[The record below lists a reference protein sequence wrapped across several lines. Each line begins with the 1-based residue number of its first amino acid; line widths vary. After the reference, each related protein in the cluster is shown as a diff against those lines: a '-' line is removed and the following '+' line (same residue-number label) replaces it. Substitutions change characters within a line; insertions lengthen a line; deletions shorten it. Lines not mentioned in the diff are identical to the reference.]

1 MLASGN
7 VYSHNRRAVMCNQLT
22 NNMKRTLTSILVI
35 LLIHISCTNSI
46 EQEQELSPT
55 FFNLLDSSNYTSI
68 DFRELPI
75 KDWDIMV
82 VLTPYTNPR
91 ILKDNFRIKIPREI
105 KRIGLQYSETISLIL
120 FIKDNSIVSY
130 FTCPTTIDFSK
141 VNQLTGH
148 KFNEAKFMIEKTER
162 KTIAGDQ
169 IYVLK

>member
-1 MLASGN
+1 
-7 VYSHNRRAVMCNQLT
+7 MCNQLT

-35 LLIHISCTNSI
+35 LVIHISCTNPI
-46 EQEQELSPT
+46 KQEQDLSRA
-55 FFNLLDSSNYTSI
+55 FFSLLDSSNYTSI

-75 KDWDIMV
+75 EDWDIMV

-91 ILKDNFRIKIPREI
+91 ILKDNFRVRIPREI

-130 FTCPTTIDFSK
+130 FTYPTTLDFSK
-141 VNQLTGH
+141 INQLTGH
-148 KFNEAKFMIEKTER
+148 KFNEAKFMIENTER

-169 IYVLK
+169 IYILK

>member
-1 MLASGN
+1 
-7 VYSHNRRAVMCNQLT
+7 
-22 NNMKRTLTSILVI
+22 MKRTLTSILVI
-35 LLIHISCTNSI
+35 LVIHISCTNSI